1 MGKLGFGGIAL
12 DFRPIAVLTLI
23 CIASAAS
30 LGALHSLTEEKIEES
45 ERRQVNQALSK
56 IFPSSE
62 LEEVENNVYKALE
75 NGGVVGY
82 AGIARGRGYGGFTG
96 GFIKLAV
103 GVNLD
108 GKIREVRI
116 IKQSETPGLGSR
128 ITENW
133 FLNQFEGISVEN
145 TVESVRLVRDNGKIE
160 AITGATI
167 SSSAVVDIVRKEVKK
182 LRSYL
187 PEAEK

>member
-1 MGKLGFGGIAL
+1 MGRLGFGGIAL

-75 NGGVVGY
+75 NGEVVGY

-133 FLNQFEGISVEN
+133 FLSQFEGISVEN
-145 TVESVRLVRDNGKIE
+145 TVENVRLVRDNGKIE

-167 SSSAVVDIVRKEVKK
+167 SSSAVVDIVRKEVEK